1 MELTVQRAERV
12 EGTVKAPPSKSYTHR
27 AFIIAAIAKGESIIR
42 DPLYS
47 EDTMASLNTC
57 RAFGS
62 EVQVDEDGGNCT
74 IKGVGGQLKTPG
86 DVLNVKNSGTTLRI
100 MTSVSAL
107 APGYTVLTGDKSLRK
122 RPMKDLL
129 DSLKS
134 LQVSAFSTRNNG
146 MPPVIVKGGFK
157 GGKTEINGNVSSQF
171 ISSIL
176 IASPYAKKAVSL
188 RVKGDFIS
196 KPYVDMTLD
205 IMKRFGVQVEYER
218 STSSFRIEPQTYA
231 KRDYTVEGDYSSSSY
246 IIAAAAALESDV
258 TLKNLLHDS
267 KQGDKLILDIVR
279 NMGCDVKVKR
289 DEVKIFGHGKLEGVD
304 VDLQNAPDLLPTVAA
319 LGSLSD
325 GITRITGVEH
335 ARYKE
340 TDRIQTCAL
349 ELSKLGVKV
358 KEEKDGLLIKGGVHG
373 GVVDSHMD
381 HRLVMALY
389 IIGLKVG
396 NVTIKNASVYDVSF
410 PKFPE
415 IMKKLCRQENDRK
428 K

>member
-27 AFIIAAIAKGESIIR
+27 AFIIAALAEGESIIR

-47 EDTMASLNTC
+47 EDTMASLNAC
-57 RAFGS
+57 RAFGP
-62 EVQVDEDGGNCT
+62 EVRVDEKDSNCT

-107 APGYTVLTGDKSLRK
+107 APGYTVLTGDESLRK

-129 DSLKS
+129 GSLKN
-134 LQVSAFSTRNNG
+134 LRVSAFSTRDNG

-176 IASPYAKKAVSL
+176 IASPYAENVVNL

-205 IMKRFGVQVEYER
+205 IMKKFGVQVEYEK
-218 STSSFRIEPQTYA
+218 STSSFRIEPQTYK
-231 KRDYTVEGDYSSSSY
+231 KREYTVEGDYSSSSY

-258 TLKNLLHDS
+258 TLKNLPHDS

-279 NMGCDVKVKR
+279 DMGCDVKVKR
-289 DEVKIFGHGKLEGVD
+289 DEVKIFGHGKLKGVD

-319 LGSLSD
+319 LGSISD

-358 KEEKDGLLIKGGVHG
+358 KEKKDGLLIKGGVHG

-396 NVTIKNASVYDVSF
+396 DVTIKNASVYDVSF

-415 IMKKLCRQENDRK
+415 IMKKLCK
-428 K
+428 AGK